1 MMQAQVNLSCIKLI
15 IKKMQKKFKYFI
27 YSLVILLTIAIGNG
41 IYADISVEDLK
52 NEYAN
57 EHSKFIEVDEMNVHY
72 RDEGEG
78 FPIVLIH
85 GTAASLH
92 TWDAWTDVLIKT
104 NRVIRM
110 DLPAFG
116 ITGPNK
122 NADYSIEAYTTF
134 LQSFLEKIGLEKF
147 HLAGNSLGGNIAWN
161 YTADYPDKVEKLIL
175 LDSSGLPTNK
185 SQPAIFKMA
194 KTPLLNSLFL
204 YITPR
209 FLIKKNIEEVYE
221 DDSKITDKLINRYH
235 KMALRV
241 GNRQAFIDRAK
252 TDFKPD
258 AIANQN
264 KLKSIQT
271 PTLLIWGA
279 KDLWIPLDNGIRMDR
294 ILVNSTLKVIENSGH
309 VPMEENPIESLK
321 LMNEFLFTS
330 EINKK

>member
-1 MMQAQVNLSCIKLI
+1 M
-15 IKKMQKKFKYFI
+15 IKKSKYFI
-27 YSLVILLTIAIGNG
+27 YLFIILLTSVIGNSF
-41 IYADISVEDLK
+41 YSDISVEDLK
-52 NEYAN
+52 NEFTN
-57 EHSKFIEVDEMNVHY
+57 EHSQFIEIDEVNVHY

-134 LQSFLEKIGLEKF
+134 LHSFLEKLKLEKF

-161 YTADYPDKVEKLIL
+161 YTADYPSKVEKLIL
-175 LDSSGLPTNK
+175 VDASGLPTNK

-194 KTPLLNSLFL
+194 KTPILNSLFL

-221 DDSKITDKLINRYH
+221 DDSKITDELINRYH

-241 GNRQAFIDRAK
+241 GNRKAFIDRAK
-252 TDFKPD
+252 TDFKLD
-258 AIANQN
+258 TQVNLE

-279 KDLWIPLDNGIRMDR
+279 KDLWIPLANGIRMNE
-294 ILVNSTLKVIENSGH
+294 ILVNSKLEVLENSGH
-309 VPMEENPIESLK
+309 VPMEENPRESLK
-321 LMNEFLFTS
+321 LLNEFLFTS

>member
-1 MMQAQVNLSCIKLI
+1 
-15 IKKMQKKFKYFI
+15 MQKKIKYFI
-27 YSLVILLTIAIGNG
+27 YSLIILLTFAIGNS

-52 NEYAN
+52 KEYTNEQ
-57 EHSKFIEVDEMNVHY
+57 SQFIEVDEINVHF

-92 TWDAWTDVLIKT
+92 TWDAWTDELKKT

-134 LQSFLEKIGLEKF
+134 LHSFLEKLKLEKF

-161 YTADYPDKVEKLIL
+161 YTADYPSKVEKLIL
-175 LDSSGLPTNK
+175 VDASGLPTNK

-194 KTPLLNSLFL
+194 KTPILNSLFL

-221 DDSKITDKLINRYH
+221 DDSKITDELINRYH

-241 GNRQAFIDRAK
+241 GNRKAFIDRAK
-252 TDFKPD
+252 TDFKLD
-258 AIANQN
+258 AQVNLE

-271 PTLLIWGA
+271 STLLIWGA
-279 KDLWIPLDNGIRMDR
+279 KDLWIPIANGIRMNE
-294 ILVNSTLKVIENSGH
+294 ILVNSKLEVLENSGH
-309 VPMEENPIESLK
+309 VPMEENPKESLK
-321 LMNEFLFTS
+321 LMNDFLFTS

>member
-1 MMQAQVNLSCIKLI
+1 
-15 IKKMQKKFKYFI
+15 
-27 YSLVILLTIAIGNG
+27 
-41 IYADISVEDLK
+41 
-52 NEYAN
+52 
-57 EHSKFIEVDEMNVHY
+57 
-72 RDEGEG
+72 
-78 FPIVLIH
+78 
-85 GTAASLH
+85 
-92 TWDAWTDVLIKT
+92 
-104 NRVIRM
+104 
-110 DLPAFG
+110 
-116 ITGPNK
+116 
-122 NADYSIEAYTTF
+122 
-134 LQSFLEKIGLEKF
+134 
-147 HLAGNSLGGNIAWN
+147 
-161 YTADYPDKVEKLIL
+161 
-175 LDSSGLPTNK
+175 
-185 SQPAIFKMA
+185 
-194 KTPLLNSLFL
+194 
-204 YITPR
+204 
-209 FLIKKNIEEVYE
+209 LIKKNIEEVYE